1 MSIFLDNLLDTCI
14 INIKNDHKMKTKLEK
29 EIFNPLINETCCK
42 AKPYLFTLL
51 YMYGIIVLL
60 LIIIIAI
67 LLLKNNNSLKK

>member
-1 MSIFLDNLLDTCI
+1 MSVLLDNLLDKCI
-14 INIKNDHKMKTKLEK
+14 LNIKDEKIKIKIEK
-29 EIFNPLINETCCK
+29 EIINPLINETCAK

-67 LLLKNNNSLKK
+67 LLLKNNNTLKK